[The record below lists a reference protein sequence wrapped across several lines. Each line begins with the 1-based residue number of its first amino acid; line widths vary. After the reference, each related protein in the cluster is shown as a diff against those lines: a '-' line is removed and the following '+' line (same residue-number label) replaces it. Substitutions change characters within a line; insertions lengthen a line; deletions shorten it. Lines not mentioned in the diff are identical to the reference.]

1 MLAETFVRWRTA
13 REHRRTAKLTRAEL
27 EAEKLAKFRRF
38 VRYVEPRSPY
48 YRRII
53 AERRIDVGTCT
64 PSDFPVLTKSL
75 LMQHFD
81 EIATAPGVT
90 KSAITEFL
98 TRSHDPAELFLDRY
112 RVIHTSGSSGEV
124 GYFVYSSSDWAR
136 GTTMRRQGGRPARKG
151 GAKGKFRIAY
161 YAAVDGHYAGVTLI
175 SAFRSGLAR
184 FFVDLELFEVNDP
197 LADVLARLNDF
208 QPEVLIGYT
217 TALKILAAEQRR
229 GRLKLERVTYVTTA
243 GEATSPADMA
253 LLSETFGCQVV
264 NSYGCSE
271 HLGMG
276 ASPPGGDMI
285 VLYDDDLI
293 FELLA
298 DHTLVTNLFNRTL
311 PLIRY
316 RMADVLRQVPSGE
329 QAPYLVIES
338 LVGRNELQPVFKNRD
353 GVEDFIS
360 PHTINEVFVAG
371 VTRFQLH
378 LTGDSEFRFM
388 ICLDPSLD
396 TAQRT
401 AATAAV
407 RARLREILA
416 RKRMEN
422 VRFDVVPNDDL
433 PVNPRTRK
441 FQLIVDR
448 RGAEP
453 TVTLPFGAVDKAGSL
468 PHA

>member
-1 MLAETFVRWRTA
+1 MLAETFVRWRTT

-27 EAEKLAKFRRF
+27 EANKLAKFRRL
-38 VRYVEPRSPY
+38 VRFAEQRSAY

-53 AERRIDVGTCT
+53 AERRIDIDRCT

-75 LMQHFD
+75 LMTHFD

-90 KSAITEFL
+90 KSAIAEFL
-98 TRSHDPAELFLDRY
+98 TRSHDPGELFLGRY

-124 GYFVYSSSDWAR
+124 GYFVYSPSDWAR
-136 GTTMRRQGGRPARKG
+136 GTTMRQPRERPVRKG
-151 GAKGKFRIAY
+151 GAKGKFRMAY

-175 SAFRSGLAR
+175 SAIKNSPAR
-184 FFVDLELFEVNDP
+184 FFLDLKLFEVNDP
-197 LADVLARLNDF
+197 LADVLAQLNEF
-208 QPEVLIGYT
+208 QPEVLVGYT

-229 GRLKLERVTYVTTA
+229 GALKLERVINVMTA
-243 GEATSPADMA
+243 GEACSSADMA
-253 LLSETFGCQVV
+253 FLSETFGCQVV

-271 HLGMG
+271 HLGLG
-276 ASPPGGDMI
+276 ASPPGGDKI
-285 VLYDDDLI
+285 VIYDDDLML
-293 FELLA
+293 ELQP
-298 DHTLVTNLFNRTL
+298 DHTLVTNLFNHTL

-316 RMADVLRQVPSGE
+316 RMADVLRQIPSGE
-329 QAPYLVIES
+329 HAPYLVIES

-378 LTGDSEFRFM
+378 LTGDTEFRFM
-388 ICLDPSLD
+388 ICLDPALD
-396 TAQRT
+396 AAQSS

-407 RARLREILA
+407 GARLREILA
-416 RKRMEN
+416 RKRMDN
-422 VRFDVVPNDDL
+422 VRFDVVPTDDL

-441 FQLIVDR
+441 FQLILDR
-448 RGAEP
+448 RGGEP
-453 TVTLPFGAVDKAGSL
+453 AVTFPLGAVDKAG
-468 PHA
+468 

>member
-1 MLAETFVRWRTA
+1 MLAETFARWRTA
-13 REHRRTAKLTRAEL
+13 REHRRSAKLTRAEL
-27 EAEKLAKFRRF
+27 EAEKLVKFRRL
-38 VRYVEPRSPY
+38 VRYAEQRSPY

-53 AERRIDVGTCT
+53 AERRIDLASCT

-75 LMQHFD
+75 LMRHFD
-81 EIATAPGVT
+81 EISTVPGVT
-90 KSAITEFL
+90 KSAIAEFL
-98 TRSHDPAELFLDRY
+98 TRSHDPAELFLGRY

-124 GYFVYSSSDWAR
+124 GYFVYSSVDWAR
-136 GTTMRRQGGRPARKG
+136 GTTMRRQGGRPVRKG
-151 GAKGKFRIAY
+151 GAKGKFRVAY

-175 SAFRSGLAR
+175 SAFKSGLAR
-184 FFVDLELFEVNDP
+184 FFADLEMFEVNDP
-197 LADVLARLNDF
+197 LADVLTKLNAF

-229 GRLKLERVTYVTTA
+229 GALKLERVINVTTA
-243 GEATSPADMA
+243 GEACTPADMT

-276 ASPPGGDMI
+276 ASPPGGDKI
-285 VLYDDDLI
+285 VLYDDDLV
-293 FELLA
+293 FELES
-298 DHTLVTNLFNRTL
+298 DHTLVTNLFNHTL

-329 QAPYLVIES
+329 HAPYLVIES

-388 ICLDPSLD
+388 ICLDPALD
-396 TAQRT
+396 PAQSG
-401 AATAAV
+401 AAAAAV
-407 RARLREILA
+407 AARLREILA

-422 VRFDVVPNDDL
+422 VAFEVVPTDDL

-441 FQLIVDR
+441 FQLILDR

-453 TVTLPFGAVDKAGSL
+453 AVTFPLGAVDKAG
-468 PHA
+468 